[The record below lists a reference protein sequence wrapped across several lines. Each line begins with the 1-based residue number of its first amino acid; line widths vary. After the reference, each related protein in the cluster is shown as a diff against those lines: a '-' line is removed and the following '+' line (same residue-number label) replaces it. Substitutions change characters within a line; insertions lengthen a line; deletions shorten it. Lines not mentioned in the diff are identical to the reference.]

1 MFDFK
6 ATRNKA
12 MATFIATHDQVRNLR
27 TFPTLPVRGKN
38 ILADTTTTRAAER
51 KLNATGGTQQGH
63 TPRFRAMAAAGAVFA
78 ADACVGRLCSMQ
90 LGGASR
96 GLGLAGCRQKLVQ
109 RAWRVKKAARTVF

>member
-1 MFDFK
+1 
-6 ATRNKA
+6 
-12 MATFIATHDQVRNLR
+12 MATFIMTHDQVRNLR

-63 TPRFRAMAAAGAVFA
+63 TPRFRAMAAAGVVLLPVRCLGQSLPYA
-78 ADACVGRLCSMQ
+78 A

-96 GLGLAGCRQKLVQ
+96 ALGCRQKLAVNLASRKGCPNSVFGAQ
-109 RAWRVKKAARTVF
+109 TVRRP